1 MKITDFGLWFECRNS
16 STNNL
21 EWSSVPLKGSSRI
34 FISYDGEWLGRQN
47 QQGKLVTYSTG
58 RHIIALVPRLHST
71 YYESTIEAPGYCID
85 RLISLDDFK
94 IVENPDYRGAE

>member
-16 STNNL
+16 SDNNL
-21 EWSSVPLKGSSRI
+21 EWSSVPRKGSSRI
-34 FISYDGEWLGRQN
+34 FISYDGEWLGRQDR
-47 QQGKLVTYSTG
+47 QGRLETYNTG
-58 RHIIALVPRLHST
+58 RHIIALVPSLYST
-71 YYESTIEAPGYCID
+71 YRESAIEAPGYYIG